1 MKELNNG
8 FYKEYIM
15 KDYHHTVWFI
25 RYAAYSI
32 DNVLIQYRSSLL
44 WPDCNRLF
52 SGEIQGAYWWKN
64 EKIRGLDMSYG
75 PYVIMD
81 MIYDL
86 FAGRKD
92 VERN

>member
-1 MKELNNG
+1 M
-8 FYKEYIM
+8 
-15 KDYHHTVWFI
+15 
-25 RYAAYSI
+25 
-32 DNVLIQYRSSLL
+32 
-44 WPDCNRLF
+44 
-52 SGEIQGAYWWKN
+52 KN

-86 FAGRKD
+86 FAGRED